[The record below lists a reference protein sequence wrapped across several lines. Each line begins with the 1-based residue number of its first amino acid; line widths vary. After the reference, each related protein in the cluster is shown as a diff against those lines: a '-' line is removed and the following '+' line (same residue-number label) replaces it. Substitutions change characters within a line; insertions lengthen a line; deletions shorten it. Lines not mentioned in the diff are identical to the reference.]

1 MDTSN
6 VSFWD
11 RIALRFVN
19 LKTVMWAE
27 AVVIMLLLY
36 WVLFLLYYQRGNCA
50 S

>member
-11 RIALRFVN
+11 RIALRLVN